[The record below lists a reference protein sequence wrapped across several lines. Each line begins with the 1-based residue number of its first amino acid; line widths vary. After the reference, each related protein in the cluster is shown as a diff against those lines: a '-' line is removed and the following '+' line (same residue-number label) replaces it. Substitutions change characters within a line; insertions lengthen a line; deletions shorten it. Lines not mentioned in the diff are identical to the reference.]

1 MLKRQSSGILEYL
14 MQYTEGIPYFATHSY
29 VLVLS
34 WRVIKAIQEG
44 GYWVLPNE
52 SPVHTRRIA

>member
-1 MLKRQSSGILEYL
+1 MLKRQSSGILEYRR
-14 MQYTEGIPYFATHSY
+14 QYTEGMSYFATHSY

-44 GYWVLPNE
+44 GC
-52 SPVHTRRIA
+52 